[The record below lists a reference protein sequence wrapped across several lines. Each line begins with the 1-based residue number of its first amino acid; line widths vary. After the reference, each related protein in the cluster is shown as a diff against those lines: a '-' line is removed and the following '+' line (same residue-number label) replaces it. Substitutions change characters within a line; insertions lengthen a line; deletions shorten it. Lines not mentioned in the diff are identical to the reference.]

1 MQASAL
7 FRTMLLASGVVAA
20 LGSGIHT
27 AKADYIQTNL
37 VSDIP
42 GLARITDPLLVNPWG
57 ISRSPTGS
65 PFWTSNQGTNTSTLF
80 AVTGSTN
87 VSKVNINP
95 PDGFVAIP
103 KHGGS
108 AAQGPTGQV
117 NNTNTAS
124 FQLTPGTPS
133 TSSRFIFANLNG
145 TISGWAGGPSSTIK
159 VTTPGAVYTGLA
171 IDTAGT
177 RLYAA
182 NGAGGTIDVFD
193 SSFAPVS
200 IPGGFTD
207 PTLPAE
213 YVPFNVEDIGGK
225 IYVTYAPS
233 GLAAQRAATP
243 GQGFVSVFD
252 ENGNFE
258 QRLIT
263 GSELAAPWGLALAPS
278 GFGKFGGD
286 LLVGN
291 FSFVDSEINA
301 FDPVTGA
308 FKGSIPINVGAGNTP
323 GGLWGLIFGSG
334 AGNGGDANTLYFLD
348 GINGERDGTFCRH
361 HDSRTVEPAAAC
373 RSAGSP
379 FGGIPDCAARRLTAS
394 LIAIAPRLPVPGN
407 RGCVPQVEESYAL
420 FSTSCNNSA
429 PVVRDARIGADRP

>member
-7 FRTMLLASGVVAA
+7 FRTMFLASGVVAA

-65 PFWTSNQGTNTSTLF
+65 PFWTSNQGTNTTTLF
-80 AVTGSTN
+80 AVTGGTN
-87 VSKVNINP
+87 VTKVNINP
-95 PDGFVAIP
+95 PNGFVAIP
-103 KHGGS
+103 TTPAGP
-108 AAQGPTGQV
+108 QGPTGQV

-124 FQLTPGTPS
+124 FQLTPGVSS

-145 TISGWAGGPSSTIK
+145 TISGWAGGLSSTVK
-159 VTTPGAVYTGLA
+159 VTTQNAVYTGLA
-171 IDTAGT
+171 IDQAGT

-182 NGAGGTIDVFD
+182 NGVGGTIDVFD

-207 PTLPAE
+207 PTLPAK
-213 YVPFNVEDIGGK
+213 YVPFNVEDLNGK

-233 GLAAQRAATP
+233 GLPAQQHAAP
-243 GQGFVSVFD
+243 GEGIVSVFD

-258 QRLIT
+258 KRLITT

-278 GFGKFGGD
+278 GFGQFGGD

-291 FSFVDSEINA
+291 FSFDASEINA
-301 FDPVTGA
+301 FDPTTGA

-323 GGLWGLIFGSG
+323 GGLWDLIFGSG

-348 GINGERDGTFCRH
+348 GINGEKNGLFAAI
-361 HDSRTVEPAAAC
+361 SVPEPSSLLLLIAALGLV
-373 RSAGSP
+373 SAGY
-379 FGGIPDCAARRLTAS
+379 R
-394 LIAIAPRLPVPGN
+394 IAQ
-407 RGCVPQVEESYAL
+407 RGA
-420 FSTSCNNSA
+420 
-429 PVVRDARIGADRP
+429 